1 MPDSTLRR
9 GTLTGVP
16 PGARAVGC
24 ASGGAPVGFTGT
36 ATAGRMVVET
46 ICSCGRRHSPT
57 PDFRAVASGA
67 TVPGVA
73 ASGAGSHAGA
83 GPGVGSHTG
92 VGSGVGFHA
101 EAGPGAG
108 SHTRVGPGAGSHT
121 GVGPDAGFHAEAG
134 PGAGVHTT
142 ADAEA
147 GTGSPA
153 GAGAGPVVVGP
164 FAAAGRLA
172 QTWADPATGT
182 LGRGALSQTRLFYT
196 VADGPD
202 GRVVRF
208 STDLADVA
216 GDGSAPWVAA
226 VAAALSGQPVPMPLT
241 PHEGVFQLACGT
253 ALSTS
258 GGRERLTLDE
268 FDLAALAALADQA
281 RRILGRPADPREMVR
296 RALRHAVDEALAA
309 AGGRGV
315 LGDGG
320 GLGAAALAAVDP
332 ARLRRLHVHLDVPVL
347 DRRRGRLA
355 VGAEVIDG
363 TKHWR
368 RACDDP
374 RADVTGAGDPWP
386 PVLELLRSAG
396 DEAGPLLSGAGIV
409 RLLTGVAD
417 TPGRLRTGWR
427 QLTMAAPFPT
437 LFGRPGWRAWSPPR
451 GDESAS
457 AHDHAHPP
465 DDADALLP
473 GGWISPAVAEA
484 GAAVTSAQTA
494 SHLLPIVDDT
504 TGAVPGAEALH
515 VVLDLLERP
524 PPAPGDRR
532 ADPVL
537 VCAHPVVLGAAVL
550 LARDGRLRVRRRDGH
565 IQAAPLLHDL
575 LPPGRRPGDV
585 TPDERDG
592 LLAAAFVT
600 SRLAT
605 PAQRAALLARADGS
619 PWIVHDRLRAV
630 LSDSMRVLADA
641 RALRRLYVTATC
653 HPDLLA
659 TGGRS

>member
-1 MPDSTLRR
+1 MPDSTLRG
-9 GTLTGVP
+9 GTLTGAP

-24 ASGGAPVGFTGT
+24 ASGGTPVGFTGT

-46 ICSCGRRHSPT
+46 VCSCGSRHSSA
-57 PDFRAVASGA
+57 PDSGA
-67 TVPGVA
+67 GV
-73 ASGAGSHAGA
+73 SGAGFHMTAGPETEAGSRAGASTPRWRPEAGVGSHAG
-83 GPGVGSHTG
+83 S
-92 VGSGVGFHA
+92 
-101 EAGPGAG
+101 
-108 SHTRVGPGAGSHT
+108 
-121 GVGPDAGFHAEAG
+121 
-134 PGAGVHTT
+134 
-142 ADAEA
+142 
-147 GTGSPA
+147 
-153 GAGAGPVVVGP
+153 GAGPVVVGP

-182 LGRGALSQTRLFYT
+182 LGRGALSQTRLFYA

-226 VAAALSGQPVPMPLT
+226 VAATLAGQPVPMPLT

-268 FDLAALAALADQA
+268 FDLAALADQA
-281 RRILGRPADPREMVR
+281 RRILGRPTDPREVVR
-296 RALRHAVDEALAA
+296 RALRHAVDEALMA
-309 AGGRGV
+309 AGGRGL

-347 DRRRGRLA
+347 DRRRGRLP

-363 TKHWR
+363 TEHWR
-368 RACDDP
+368 RACDDH
-374 RADVTGAGDPWP
+374 RAGAGDPWP
-386 PVLELLRSAG
+386 PSPELLRGAG

-451 GDESAS
+451 TDDPAP
-457 AHDHAHPP
+457 AHDHAH
-465 DDADALLP
+465 DADALLP

-494 SHLLPIVDDT
+494 SHLLPLVDDT

-515 VVLDLLERP
+515 TVLDLLERP
-524 PPAPGDRR
+524 APGDQRV
-532 ADPVL
+532 DPVL

-575 LPPGRRPGDV
+575 VPSGRRPGDV

-600 SRLAT
+600 RRLAT
-605 PAQRAALLARADGS
+605 PAQRAALLAQADGS

-630 LSDSMRVLADA
+630 LADSMRVLADA
-641 RALRRLYVTATC
+641 RALRRLCAAATC